1 MSVDAAR
8 LRLVDV
14 ATGVPAAY
22 PTRARLDR
30 AMRAARTNTT
40 VVAPNGLHW
49 RVRLLTLPS
58 AMRSHPPTELLGLAD
73 PANGWTPFPL
83 GVLVVPLALPFLP
96 LVLLLRRVRLLPW
109 IIEARTYPWGRR
121 YPPVVLTYAV
131 RGHEEAVAAIWS
143 LPPRSPGAAA
153 VPCCPAANACAS
165 Y

>member
-30 AMRAARTNTT
+30 AMRAARTKTT
-40 VVAPNGLHW
+40 VVAPNGLDW

-58 AMRSHPPTELLGLAD
+58 AMRSYPPTELLGLAD
-73 PANGWTPFPL
+73 PSNGWTEFPL
-83 GVLVVPLALPFLP
+83 GVLLVPFALPFLP
-96 LVLLLRRVRLLPW
+96 LVLLLRRVRLLSW
-109 IIEARTYPWGRR
+109 TIEARTYPWGRR

-131 RGHEEAVAAIWS
+131 RGREEAVAAIAE
-143 LPPRSPGAAA
+143 LAAA
-153 VPCCPAANACAS
+153 LARGSGGPVLPGCERVR
-165 Y
+165 